1 MVQSYGFSPRTRH
14 LPLPWRLF
22 LGAMKVGRDHI
33 SSMVYTL
40 VLTYTGAALPLL
52 LLISVAQRP
61 LTQTL
66 TSDIVAT
73 ELLRSGIGALALTLA
88 VPLTTLIA
96 AWTVPEKR

>member
-1 MVQSYGFSPRTRH
+1 
-14 LPLPWRLF
+14 
-22 LGAMKVGRDHI
+22 
-33 SSMVYTL
+33 
-40 VLTYTGAALPLL
+40 PLL

-66 TSDIVAT
+66 TSDVVAT